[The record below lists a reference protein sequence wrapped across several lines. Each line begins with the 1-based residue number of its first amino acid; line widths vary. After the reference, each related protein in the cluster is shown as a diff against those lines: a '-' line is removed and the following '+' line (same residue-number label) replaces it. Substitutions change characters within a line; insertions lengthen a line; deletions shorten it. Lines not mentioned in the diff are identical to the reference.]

1 MYMPGSYLPLLIVL
15 IVGGGLA
22 AIILL
27 LSQIFGPKKK
37 DRIKL
42 STYECGLDPI
52 GDARGRINVKY
63 YLIAILFII
72 FDLDGISI
80 IPWALLVRELGWLG
94 FIEIIIFVSLMI
106 FGLVYAVR
114 KGAFKWE

>member
-1 MYMPGSYLPLLIVL
+1 MPGSYLPLLVVL
-15 IVGGGLA
+15 AIGGGLA
-22 AIILL
+22 LLILL

-42 STYECGLDPI
+42 APYECGLDPI
-52 GDARGRINVKY
+52 GDARGRIHVKY

-94 FIEIIIFVSLMI
+94 LIEIALFVSLMI
-106 FGLVYAVR
+106 FGLFYAVK